1 MMLRGE
7 ETDLRMAVK
16 AQRIL
21 AEAAA
26 VLDEQWKHDTRAW
39 VLDKALADG
48 RRWIGPACPLDE
60 PVPRPADR
68 NPPLCPAG

>member
-26 VLDEQWKHDTRAW
+26 VLDEQPKHDTRAW

-48 RRWIGPACPLDE
+48 SQTDRPGLP
-60 PVPRPADR
+60 PRSDH
-68 NPPLCPAG
+68 

>member
-1 MMLRGE
+1 
-7 ETDLRMAVK
+7 MAVK

-26 VLDEQWKHDTRAW
+26 VLDEQPKHDTRAW

-48 RRWIGPACPLDE
+48 RSWIGPACPLDVSVAMRKS
-60 PVPRPADR
+60 PCVARSGS
-68 NPPLCPAG
+68 PLVAN